1 MKASDIES
9 RRIYLS
15 DQQSDVVAVPEA
27 DELDNRVSSG
37 IVGLDE
43 MLDGGFPR
51 GSLILLAGSPG
62 SGKTIASAHF
72 LYHGAKNLNE
82 RGIYLSFAE
91 HKEFFYDNM
100 RKFGFDFEA
109 LESQGT
115 FKFLDL
121 LTTREDTVSST
132 LGMLSREVLEMGAKR
147 LVVDSFTAMAQ
158 AFDRRIDARIILH
171 MLDKLMSKSDCTTLL
186 LVELPTGTKTIGLG
200 FEEFVADGVIQFDT
214 VEETEGIRKRAVIR
228 KMRGT
233 NHHLNY
239 SHIIISDRGISLMPY
254 VP

>member
-1 MKASDIES
+1 MTLQEVSI
-9 RRIYLS
+9 L
-15 DQQSDVVAVPEA
+15 A
-27 DELDNRVSSG
+27 DRTPTG
-37 IVGLDE
+37 INGLDDMIE
-43 MLDGGFPR
+43 GGFPK

-72 LYHGAKNLNE
+72 LYHGAKSLNE
-82 RGIYLSFAE
+82 NGIYLSFAE
-91 HKEFFYDNM
+91 RREFFIDNM
-100 RKFGFDFEA
+100 KKFGFDFEM
-109 LESQGT
+109 LENQGK

-132 LGMLSREVLEMGAKR
+132 IGMLSREVLELDARR

-158 AFDRRIDARIILH
+158 AFRRRIDARIILH
-171 MLDKLMSKSDCTTLL
+171 MIEKLMSRSACTTLL

-200 FEEFVADGVIQFDT
+200 FEEFVADGVVLFET
-214 VEETEGIRKRAVIR
+214 VEEREGIRKRAVIR

-233 NHHLNY
+233 NHSLNY
-239 SHIIISDRGISLMPY
+239 SHIVISDRGISLMPY